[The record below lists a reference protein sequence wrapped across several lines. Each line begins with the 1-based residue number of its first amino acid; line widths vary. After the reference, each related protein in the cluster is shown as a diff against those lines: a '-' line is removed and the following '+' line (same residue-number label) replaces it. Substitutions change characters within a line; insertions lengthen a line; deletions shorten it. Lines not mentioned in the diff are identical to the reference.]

1 MILSFADKSTAALF
15 TGSFVRNLPP
25 EIQERARWRLRQMDA
40 AKRIEDLRLPSS
52 NALEPLRENRNG
64 QWSIRINKKW
74 RICFRFE
81 NDNAWD
87 VEVVDYH

>member
-1 MILSFADKSTAALF
+1 MILSFADQNTAALF
-15 TGSFVRNLPP
+15 AGSFVRDLPH
-25 EIQERARWRLRQMDA
+25 EIQERAHRRLRQIDA
-40 AKRIEDLRLPSS
+40 AKKIEDLRLPSS
-52 NALEPLRENRNG
+52 NALEPLRGSRYG

-87 VEVVDYH
+87 VEIVDYH